1 MATAAVTAVTGNDT
15 ISNLL
20 VGAVGGVAG
29 YFISNSIVYQATY
42 VSTSGTN
49 IIEDYK
55 DLIQSTFGNVA
66 DNVAGLLTGDLTW
79 YLGAAGIGIINK
91 YTTEAIFGGDFFP
104 LITAVAGGFGLS
116 AVNNLIFNPP
126 TPAQGVNAQSCA
138 DGDLKGCAVYKDG
151 KSDGLAGAQESVK
164 QNWQYFAMG
173 PIGIGYVAWKTFGN
187 S

>member
-49 IIEDYK
+49 VIEDYK

-79 YLGAAGIGIINK
+79 YLGAAGIGIVNK
-91 YTTEAIFGGDFFP
+91 YATEAIFGGDFFP
-104 LITAVAGGFGLS
+104 LIAAVAGGFGLS

-126 TPAQGVNAQSCA
+126 APPQGVNAQKCA
-138 DGDLKGCAVYKDG
+138 DGNFTGCAVYKDG
-151 KSDGLAGAQESVK
+151 KYDAWASVQETLK
-164 QNWQYFAMG
+164 QNWQYPAMG
-173 PIGIGYVAWKTFGN
+173 PIGMLYVGWKTFSN